1 MITLQSRM
9 PVNGYKEQQIA
20 LPPVSPLSVLIYTIK
35 LPAQMRFNPLCG
47 ADQFHL
53 LPRAASELYKRR
65 ILFFFY
71 LIFKLR
77 MFDCYISAI
86 SFKFS
91 LTSSHRLTT
100 FSLKT
105 SVFISLE
112 QEA

>member
-1 MITLQSRM
+1 MNTLQSR
-9 PVNGYKEQQIA
+9 VLVKAYKEEQIA
-20 LPPVSPLSVLIYTIK
+20 LPPVSPRSVFIHTIK
-35 LPAQMRFNPLCG
+35 LPVQTRFNPLCG

-91 LTSSHRLTT
+91 LISSHRLTT

-105 SVFISLE
+105 SVFNTS
-112 QEA
+112 